1 MNEIE
6 RQEDVLDVLGP
17 TIQHLTKPSK
27 SDDDFCVL
35 KGILRTGV
43 MVPLHNHPD
52 RETFY
57 ILAGELEIL
66 KWAESGPHWHR
77 LTAGD
82 VLDMPSGTKHA
93 LRNSAADDAVVL
105 IVTTMKHG
113 QFFRDAGRPAA
124 TTPPGP
130 PSAADLQRFVQRAHD
145 YGYWLGSPE
154 DNAAVGLHLGQQRQ
168 RT

>member
-6 RQEDVLDVLGP
+6 RWEDVLDVLGP
-17 TIQHLTKPSK
+17 TIQHLTKLSK

-35 KGILRTGV
+35 KGILGTGV
-43 MVPLHNHPD
+43 TVPLHNHPD

-57 ILAGELEIL
+57 MLAGELEIL
-66 KWAESGPHWHR
+66 KWAESSPRWHR

-124 TTPPGP
+124 TTPPGQ
-130 PSAADLQRFVQRAHD
+130 PSAADC
-145 YGYWLGSPE
+145 
-154 DNAAVGLHLGQQRQ
+154 NASFRRRMITDTGLAAP
-168 RT
+168 RTTQL